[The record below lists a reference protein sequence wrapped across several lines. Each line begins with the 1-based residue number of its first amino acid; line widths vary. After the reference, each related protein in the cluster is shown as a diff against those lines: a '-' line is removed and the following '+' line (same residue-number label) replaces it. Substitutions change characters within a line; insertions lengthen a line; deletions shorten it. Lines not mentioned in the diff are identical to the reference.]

1 MGADAA
7 DPVVGV
13 GAGAALAA
21 LFPESDAD
29 AEAFSPA
36 VPPEAGAEEPP
47 EVSEEEV
54 VEPPSS
60 LTPLR

>member
-21 LFPESDAD
+21 LFPESDAG

-47 EVSEEEV
+47 EAPEEA

-60 LTPLR
+60 VTPLR